1 MPTTSHEGLP
11 LTILEGMSYGLV
23 TIASDIGGIP
33 SLITHN
39 KDGILISPGRS
50 QEVAQNLGR
59 LFEDRSLMETLSKS
73 ARATIIGGYSIE
85 KMVSS
90 TLEILIG
97 AVEE

>member
-39 KDGILISPGRS
+39 KDGVLISPGNS
-50 QEVAQNLGR
+50 QELAQNLER
-59 LFEDRSLMETLSKS
+59 LIQDSSLMQTLSES
-73 ARATIIGGYSIE
+73 ARTTIIEGYSMD
-85 KMVSS
+85 KMVND
-90 TLEILIG
+90 TLEVLIG
-97 AVEE
+97 AVA